1 MSKKLWKMW
10 LDLCLTLDGM
20 ELDEKDRQLID
31 SILEEILNLTYKIKE
46 ALKNE

>member
-1 MSKKLWKMW
+1 M
-10 LDLCLTLDGM
+10 DLCLTLDGT